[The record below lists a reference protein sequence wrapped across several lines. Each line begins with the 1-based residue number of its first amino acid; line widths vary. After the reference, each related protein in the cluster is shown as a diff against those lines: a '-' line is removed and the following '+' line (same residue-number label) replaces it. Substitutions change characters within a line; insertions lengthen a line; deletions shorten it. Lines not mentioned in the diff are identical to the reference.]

1 MWSDRTVRYQVASPP
16 SSLSSI
22 PPNLGMM
29 YRESLHLFLLCFFP
43 PLLLF
48 FLHCKGVLQS
58 VLISLCAFAHCSQH
72 DSEKWFV
79 SLDLFAGRHKAK
91 RHNIWRQSTVSGVSW
106 HVLLAAVFAL
116 LLVLSLPFPL
126 LFFLLDSFTRSSHPP
141 RGAGKQQQVQVG
153 PFLAVRFSSNVALA
167 T

>member
-1 MWSDRTVRYQVASPP
+1 M
-16 SSLSSI
+16 
-22 PPNLGMM
+22 
-29 YRESLHLFLLCFFP
+29 FFSH
-43 PLLLF
+43 LLF
-48 FLHCKGVLQS
+48 FLHCNGVLRS

-91 RHNIWRQSTVSGVSW
+91 RHNIWRQSTKPRLRGF
-106 HVLLAAVFAL
+106 LACALGCCLCFA
-116 LLVLSLPFPL
+116 SRFISALPPY
-126 LFFLLDSFTRSSHPP
+126 FFSLLDSFTRSSHPP

-153 PFLAVRFSSNVALA
+153 PFLAVRFFSNVALA

>member
-1 MWSDRTVRYQVASPP
+1 MWSDRLVRDQVASPP
-16 SSLSSI
+16 SSLI
-22 PPNLGMM
+22 PNLGMM
-29 YRESLHLFLLCFFP
+29 HRESLHLCLLCCFP

-106 HVLLAAVFAL
+106 HVLLAAVSGL
-116 LLVLSLPFPL
+116 PLVLSLPFPPP
-126 LFFLLDSFTRSSHPP
+126 FFCFLTRSLAPLIPP

-153 PFLAVRFSSNVALA
+153 PFLAVQFFSNVALA